1 MSIENEAKRIADA
14 LEIIVGWLGN
24 EREKEAATRK
34 LDPAG
39 KPAKRTEDVVPGD
52 DAIPGSDAVPGE
64 DVIPGVEDVTPV
76 MGVVGIKTSAELRD
90 FVQKFLA
97 KASELDEK
105 DKGTRSQLFVK
116 YIREVVCA
124 KFSPKEPKLLKIPEK
139 EVGKAAQMVY
149 DYATKNSILI

>member
-1 MSIENEAKRIADA
+1 MSIEESLGRIASA
-14 LEIIVGWLGN
+14 LEAIRDG
-24 EREKEAATRK
+24 K
-34 LDPAG
+34 AG
-39 KPAKRTEDVVPGD
+39 PESVKVTPKAKQPVQDAVPGSDVVPGE
-52 DAIPGSDAVPGE
+52 DAIPGTE
-64 DVIPGVEDVTPV
+64 DVPNIGAFTT
-76 MGVVGIKTSAELRD
+76 KTSAELRD

-149 DYATKNSILI
+149 DYATKNSILIG